1 MSQPTLKVT
10 DLRLERGDVRMVA
23 GLSWQ
28 VDPGQ
33 HWVIL
38 GANGCGKTSLLKCLV
53 GYMPASGGAIE
64 LLGKR
69 FGECDWRELRLHIGM
84 VSSSLQVSIPPGE
97 VAEETVISGR
107 YAQLDLW
114 HKVTRTDRVKARRW
128 LRFFHA
134 EALAE
139 RPWAYLSQGERQKV
153 LISRALM
160 AQPRLLILDEPCAGL
175 DPVARV
181 EFLEFLSR
189 LAGHRDCPAL
199 VLVTHHVEEIIPAF
213 SHVLV
218 MSKGKALA
226 QGPLSA
232 TLDSRTLSACFGH
245 AIRLRKREGRYELRL
260 TQGAGRQ

>member
-1 MSQPTLKVT
+1 MSHPTLKVT
-10 DLRLERGDVRMVA
+10 GLRLERGDVRMIA
-23 GLSWQ
+23 GLTWQ

-69 FGECDWRELRLHIGM
+69 FGECDWRDLRLHVGM

-97 VAEETVISGR
+97 IAEETVISGR

-114 HKVTRTDRVKARRW
+114 HAVTRADRVQARRW

-134 EALAE
+134 AALAE

-153 LISRALM
+153 LIGRALM
-160 AQPRLLILDEPCAGL
+160 AKPRLLILDEPCAGL
-175 DPVARV
+175 DPVARA
-181 EFLEFLSR
+181 EFLDFLGR
-189 LAGHRDCPAL
+189 LAKRRDCPAL

-218 MSKGKALA
+218 MRKGKALA
-226 QGPLSA
+226 QGPLRETLGSA
-232 TLDSRTLSACFGH
+232 TLSTCFGH
-245 AIRLRKREGRYELRL
+245 PLRLRRRLDRYELRL
-260 TQGAGRQ
+260 AEKA

>member
-1 MSQPTLKVT
+1 MSQATLKVSE
-10 DLRLERGDVRMVA
+10 LRLERGEVRMVA

-53 GYMPASGGAIE
+53 GYMPASGGSLE
-64 LLGKR
+64 LLGRR
-69 FGECDWRELRLHIGM
+69 FGECDWRDLRLHIGM

-114 HKVTRTDRVKARRW
+114 HKVTRGDRVKARRW

-134 EALAE
+134 EALTD

-160 AQPRLLILDEPCAGL
+160 GSPRLLILDEPCAGL

-181 EFLEFLSR
+181 EFLEFLGR
-189 LAGHRDCPAL
+189 LATRKDCPAL

-218 MSKGKALA
+218 MRKGRAMA
-226 QGPLSA
+226 QGPIA
-232 TLDSRTLSACFGH
+232 DTLDSKTLSACFGH
-245 AIRLRKREGRYELRL
+245 PLRLRKRLGRYELRL
-260 TQGAGRQ
+260 TERS